1 MKKQVKTILFIISI
15 FVLGIIG
22 AYNVDAASYKVSKP
36 SKACTSY
43 KYNSTYQKKY
53 IYKSGSFSQTPHL
66 LYDKSKKKMLYCT
79 EDGVHLD
86 YKTYNYGSSTV
97 ATLSAE
103 TNPASKY
110 KYITAA
116 IAYGDNSSSLSE
128 LTTCDTTR
136 IATVT
141 LVKMMGKATK
151 CGDKL
156 CWQSFSAD
164 SFAKLFNSSSVK
176 TKVGNKMHDIAQK
189 VKTHAK
195 MPSFGSAAQE
205 TKTKAKEKAKIL
217 KYSSSENK
225 FTSSFTDST
234 LSLATTSGSSLW
246 SWSIASKDTGVSAS
260 ISGGKNGKLT
270 VSIPTK
276 YAGETLCVRIKKV
289 VKEGALYTSKTSDQE
304 TAVFVNEKDVPL
316 YRYVCFKTDYIK
328 VQKQDSQTGKALAGG
343 QYNLYTDNKC
353 TTKAK
358 NYNNIEYGKK
368 TTGSDGY
375 AYFYDTGIKQ
385 STYYVKEVTP
395 PEGYLPAPES
405 ENCKAVKPN
414 NSTAIV
420 YKNDKKEKQD
430 ILVRKIN
437 GYTNE
442 GMNEVKIGLYTDAT
456 CQTQANVT
464 DPVKTTSSGQVVWK
478 GLVGSAAT
486 PTQYYVKEVETP
498 TGYTT
503 ATGKIECQKVE
514 IGSENEY
521 KTTTIYNYPYGD
533 IRIIKKDGE
542 NGENLKDIT
551 FTLLDKD
558 KKEVKD
564 INGNVVK
571 SATTNENGIVE
582 FKNIKYGD
590 YYIVEKNNN
599 PAFKV
604 NKESYKF
611 TLNEETDAV
620 KLKSRGD
627 QDFLYGDVNLDG
639 EVNDEDLAEL
649 QSLVKAGKFTGRDIV
664 SRFAADIDKS
674 GGNPTQKDVDY
685 LNFYLEFLEDNPNTT
700 FSAQYKTF
708 TDAKQAICTKI
719 GDSKCKLD
727 SSTLVAIN
735 DIYEANKDQADT
747 NKKLNETTNTNVN
760 ENASASSEK
769 PSDGVKYALGDVN
782 KNGSITQDDVTAL
795 RALIGSKASENE
807 LADVNSDGK
816 IDVNDQEALEGYI
829 LFQTKNAFTE
839 LTKYIDIRTSI
850 VGSNSTMTDAELA
863 AVNNVGTKGTVPKE
877 IAESSILIENI
888 RINMKISKRDITTGD
903 EVGGAKIIIKDS
915 TGKTVLSYTSDGKKK
930 EFNIPAGKYTLTE
943 NSAPTGYVPLIN
955 EISFQVFEDG
965 TVKLLSSNSKYYK
978 IEKSNE
984 ENDTDYDHLIIYNK
998 LREEKVNIKVPNT
1011 GSVVAISTII
1021 GGLLL
1026 IGGGS
1031 YIIYRKYKMN

>member
-15 FVLGIIG
+15 FVLGIIS

-53 IYKSGSFSQTPHL
+53 IYKSGSFTQIPHL

-86 YKTYNYGSSTV
+86 YKTYSYGSSAV
-97 ATLSAE
+97 AKLSAE
-103 TNPASKY
+103 TNPTSKY
-110 KYITAA
+110 QYITAA
-116 IAYGDNSSSLSE
+116 IAYGDNGTSLSE

-141 LVKMMGKATK
+141 LVKMMGKETK
-151 CGDKL
+151 CGGKL
-156 CWQSFSAD
+156 CWKSFSAE
-164 SFAKLFNSSSVK
+164 SFAKLFNSSSIK
-176 TKVGNKMHDIAQK
+176 TKVGNKMRDIAQK

-195 MPSFGSAAQE
+195 MPSFDGAAQE
-205 TKTKAKEKAKIL
+205 TTTKAKEKAKIL
-217 KYSSSENK
+217 KYSSSANK
-225 FTSSFTDST
+225 FTDSFTDST

-246 SWSIASKDTGVSAS
+246 SWSIASKDTGLSAS

-276 YAGETLCVRIKKV
+276 YAGKTLCVKIKKV

-304 TAVFVNEKDVPL
+304 TAVFVDEKDAPL

-328 VQKQDSQTGKALAGG
+328 VQKQDSQTGKAIAGG
-343 QYNLYTDNKC
+343 QYSLYTDNKC

-358 NYNNIEYGKK
+358 NYKNIEYGKK

-395 PEGYLPAPES
+395 PEGYLPASES

-442 GMNEVKIGLYTDAT
+442 GMNEVKIGLYTDST

-503 ATGKIECQKVE
+503 VTGKIECQKVE

-521 KTTTIYNYPYGD
+521 KTTTIYNYPYGN

-604 NKESYKF
+604 NKDPYKF

-700 FSAQYKTF
+700 FSAKYKTF

-727 SSTLVAIN
+727 SATLVAIN

-747 NKKLNETTNTNVN
+747 NKKLNETINTNVN

-769 PSDGVKYALGDVN
+769 TSDGAKYALGDVN

-816 IDVNDQEALEGYI
+816 IDVNDQEALEEYI

-839 LTKYIDIRTSI
+839 LTKYIDIRSSLI
-850 VGSNSTMTDAELA
+850 GSNSTMTDAELA

-903 EVGGAKIIIKDS
+903 EVDGAKIKIKDS

-955 EISFQVFEDG
+955 EISFQVSEDG

-984 ENDTDYDHLIIYNK
+984 DNDTDYDHLIIYNK
-998 LREEKVNIKVPNT
+998 LIEEKIRIKVPNT

-1031 YIIYRKYKMN
+1031 YVIYRKYKMN